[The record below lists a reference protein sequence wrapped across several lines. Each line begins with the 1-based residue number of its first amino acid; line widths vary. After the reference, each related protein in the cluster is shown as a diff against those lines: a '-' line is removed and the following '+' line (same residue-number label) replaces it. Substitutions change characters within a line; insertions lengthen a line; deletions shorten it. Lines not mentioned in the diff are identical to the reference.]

1 MIHLSFPIEELEYF
15 LLIMTRITC
24 FIMVAPFFSVANVPA
39 RVKIGMGF
47 FISVLI
53 YYATMPHEYPVYA
66 TFLEMAT
73 LILKEAAVGL
83 LLGFATDMCARIV
96 MFSGHVVD
104 MEMGL
109 AMANQ
114 FDSITK
120 ENTTI
125 TGMFY
130 HNMLM
135 LLLIISGMYR
145 YFVSALAET
154 FQLIPVGAAVF
165 HMDHLLQSMISFLG
179 DFMLLG
185 MRVALP
191 VYCTIMLL
199 NAVLG
204 ILSKVAPQMNMFAV
218 GIQLKV
224 FTGLAILFLT
234 IGLLPSVSDLIFDQM
249 KRVMVSFVGG
259 MM

>member
-15 LLIMTRITC
+15 LLILTRITC
-24 FIMVAPFFSVANVPA
+24 FVMVAPFFSIGNVPS

-47 FISVLI
+47 FISFLI
-53 YYATMPHEYPVYA
+53 YYATMPHTYPVYT

-73 LILKEAAVGL
+73 LILKEASVGL
-83 LLGFATDMCARIV
+83 LLGFATDMCSRIV

-114 FDSITK
+114 FDPITK
-120 ENTTI
+120 ENTTV
-125 TGMFY
+125 TGMLY

-145 YFVSALAET
+145 YFVSALTET
-154 FQLIPVGAAVF
+154 FQLIPVGGAVF
-165 HMDHLLQSMISFLG
+165 HLDSLLQTMISFLG

-191 VYCTIMLL
+191 VFCTIMLL

-204 ILSKVAPQMNMFAV
+204 ILAKVAPQMNMFAV

-234 IGLLPSVSDLIFDQM
+234 IGLLPRVSDLIFEQM

>member
-1 MIHLSFPIEELEYF
+1 MIDLSFSIRELEYF

-24 FIMVAPFFSVANVPA
+24 FVMVAPFFSIGNVPG

-47 FISVLI
+47 FISLI
-53 YYATMPHEYPVYA
+53 LYYATMPHVYPEYETIFEIA
-66 TFLEMAT
+66 S
-73 LILKEAAVGL
+73 LILREAATGL
-83 LLGFATDMCARIV
+83 LIGFAADMCGRIV
-96 MFSGHVVD
+96 SFSGHIID

-114 FDSITK
+114 FDPLTR
-120 ENTTI
+120 ENATI
-125 TGMFY
+125 SGVLY
-130 HNMLM
+130 NNLLLLM
-135 LLLIISGMYR
+135 LVVTGMYR

-154 FQLIPVGAAVF
+154 FQLIPIGAAVF
-165 HMDHLLQSMISFLG
+165 NMDELLQSFITFLG

-191 VYCTIMLL
+191 VFCTIMLL

-204 ILSKVAPQMNMFAV
+204 ILAKVAPQMNMFAV

-224 FTGLAILFLT
+224 FTGLMVMFVT
-234 IGLLPSVSDLIFDQM
+234 IGLLPSISNLIFEQM
-249 KRVMVSFVGG
+249 KRMIVSFVEG

>member
-109 AMANQ
+109 AMAFGTMTVFAFPLRQ
-114 FDSITK
+114 TQKKKKIMQKCDLFTKCSHFAESI
-120 ENTTI
+120 
-125 TGMFY
+125 
-130 HNMLM
+130 
-135 LLLIISGMYR
+135 
-145 YFVSALAET
+145 
-154 FQLIPVGAAVF
+154 
-165 HMDHLLQSMISFLG
+165 
-179 DFMLLG
+179 
-185 MRVALP
+185 
-191 VYCTIMLL
+191 
-199 NAVLG
+199 
-204 ILSKVAPQMNMFAV
+204 
-218 GIQLKV
+218 
-224 FTGLAILFLT
+224 
-234 IGLLPSVSDLIFDQM
+234 
-249 KRVMVSFVGG
+249 
-259 MM
+259 

>member
-24 FIMVAPFFSVANVPA
+24 FIMVAPFFSIANVPA

-47 FISVLI
+47 FVSVLI

-114 FDSITK
+114 FDPITK

-135 LLLIISGMYR
+135 LLLILSGMYR